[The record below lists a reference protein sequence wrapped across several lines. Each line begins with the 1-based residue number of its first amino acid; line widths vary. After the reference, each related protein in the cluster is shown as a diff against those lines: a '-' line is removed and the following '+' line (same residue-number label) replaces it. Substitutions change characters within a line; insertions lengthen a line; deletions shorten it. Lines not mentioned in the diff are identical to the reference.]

1 MPTPDVLISPNYRLS
16 DFGGSPHLDQK
27 ITVFEDRI
35 TGWFLD
41 IAARLVVLDGDHED
55 FRSQDFAVLA
65 ILAVYFEMIAQYH
78 SGRGSNGASQT
89 RFCEGVTLV
98 FPRRFNDP
106 QKRNIYR
113 SLRCALYHNGLTRGA
128 VIGRDHADAF
138 HFENGLVW
146 INPSVLLQ
154 EIRGHFARYIMELRD
169 PANTTGRQRFQAI
182 YDANPKL

>member
-16 DFGGSPHLDQK
+16 DFGGIPSIDNK
-27 ITVFEDRI
+27 ITIFEDRI
-35 TGWFLD
+35 KGWFLD
-41 IAARLVVLDGDHED
+41 VAGRVDLLDGNLKE
-55 FRSQDFAVLA
+55 FRDQDFAVLA

-78 SGRGSNGASQT
+78 TGMSSNGASQT
-89 RFCEGVTLV
+89 QFCTGICFV
-98 FPRRFNDP
+98 FPDQFSDKEQRT
-106 QKRNIYR
+106 IYR

-128 VIGRDHADAF
+128 VVGRDHQEAF

-154 EIRGHFARYIMELRD
+154 EIRKHFTRYITELRN
-169 PANTTGRQRFQAI
+169 AASTTERQRFLTI